1 MSDKDTAQGAI
12 HLAMEVPTNHLDWF
26 EPFQR
31 FYMTLAPEVLKNPVY
46 TAWHLRQSVG
56 LGAPVAIDNGANE
69 QGKPLSPDQLLAAA
83 YQVGADIIIAP
94 DFLDEADLTVGSCKE
109 FIQEANFD
117 GVVGACQGRTLDAMV
132 TCFRQLIELNVM
144 TVGFSWR
151 LPRIEIFR
159 QLAEDGLLDERHVYM
174 LLGFKSFEELQ
185 EIVSLGPW
193 LWLFDTG
200 EPIKAAL
207 RMTKMT
213 QDYKPLHEVYPLGPL
228 TKLSGDQLLLATQNV
243 AMMGALIPRLND
255 MGPFDPDQSE
265 YEGDEK

>member
-1 MSDKDTAQGAI
+1 MPETETAQGAV
-12 HLAMEVPTNHLDWF
+12 HLAMEIPTNHLDWF

-31 FYMTLAPEVLKNPVY
+31 FFMTLAPEILKNPQY
-46 TAWHLRQSVG
+46 TAWHLRQSVAVG
-56 LGAPVAIDNGANE
+56 SAVAIDNGANE
-69 QGKPLSPDQLLAAA
+69 HGKPLSTDKLLAAA

-109 FIQEANFD
+109 FIQEANFE
-117 GVVGACQGRTLDAMV
+117 GVVGACQGRTMGAMIS
-132 TCFRQLIELNVM
+132 CFRQLIELNVM

-151 LPRIEIFR
+151 LPRIELIR
-159 QLAEDGLLDERHVYM
+159 QLAEEGLLDERHVYM
-174 LLGFKSFEELQ
+174 LLGFRSFEEIQ

-213 QDYKPLHEVYPLGPL
+213 QDYKPLHGVYPLG
-228 TKLSGDQLLLATQNV
+228 TETMLSPDQLLLATQNV
-243 AMMGALIPRLND
+243 AMMGALIPRLNVS
-255 MGPFDPDQSE
+255 PFDNPDD
-265 YEGDEK
+265 EGDDS